1 MYDTDFV
8 FTSSLLMLEIIRS
21 FIAQL
26 PIITYHVYV
35 NVY

>member
-26 PIITYHVYV
+26 PNIMYHVYV